1 MIKCKS
7 NTKAVFIALYVS
19 LICYLNQP
27 ANAKTAEYQSFS
39 VSVTESSASPNTV
52 AAPVILIPGLMSDGS
67 VWQSTV
73 DELRKNHQVHVV
85 HISGFAGKPAIAGP
99 LLPIVKTELL
109 NYIREQKL
117 NKPVVIGHS
126 LGGYMAFALATSAP
140 DLIGPIVAVDGLPYL
155 APVFTRDAKTQVS
168 DMQQQAAQIKL
179 MYQQFS
185 AEQFRSTIAQG
196 LFIQASAGKNADQVL
211 AMAMAS
217 DRSAVG
223 QAMFELLTSDLRPE
237 LAKLRQPVLLLGAGG
252 ALPAESMRP
261 AVTSLYQQQL
271 AAAPQATLEFNWQ
284 SRHFI
289 MLDDPQW
296 MFNKINKFLQGAR

>member
-1 MIKCKS
+1 MFKCKS

-27 ANAKTAEYQSFS
+27 AQAQSVDYPSFT
-39 VSVTESSASPNTV
+39 VAVTEADNPQVT

-73 DELRKNHQVHVV
+73 EELRKNHQVHVI
-85 HISGFAGKPAIAGP
+85 HIAGFAGKSAIVGP
-99 LLPIVKTELL
+99 LLPVVKTDLL
-109 NYIREQKL
+109 AYIREQKL

-126 LGGYMAFALATSAP
+126 LGGYMAFALATAAP
-140 DLIGPIVAVDGLPYL
+140 ELIGPIVAVDGLPYL
-155 APVFTRDAKTQVS
+155 APVFTRDAKTQVA
-168 DMQQQAAQIKL
+168 DMQQQAIQL
-179 MYQQFS
+179 QRMYQQFN
-185 AEQFRSTIAQG
+185 AEQFRATIAQG
-196 LFIQASAGKNADQVL
+196 LYIQASAGKNADHVL
-211 AMAMAS
+211 AMAMKS
-217 DRSAVG
+217 DRNAVG
-223 QAMFELLTSDLRPE
+223 QAVYELLTSDLRPD

-261 AVTSLYQQQL
+261 AVLNLYQQQL
-271 AAAPQATLEFNWQ
+271 AAAPKATLEFNWQ

-296 MFNKINKFLQGAR
+296 MFNQIVSTSWPKA

>member
-1 MIKCKS
+1 MFKCKA
-7 NTKAVFIALYVS
+7 NFKAVFIALYVS

-27 ANAKTAEYQSFS
+27 ANAKTLDYQSFS
-39 VSVTESSASPNTV
+39 VEVTESVATSDKV

-67 VWQSTV
+67 VWQSSV
-73 DELRKNHQVHVV
+73 EELRKTHQVHVV
-85 HISGFAGKPAIAGP
+85 HIAGFAGKPAIAGP
-99 LLPIVKTELL
+99 LLPSVKAELL
-109 NYIREQKL
+109 DYIREQKL
-117 NKPVVIGHS
+117 NKPVIIGHS

-140 DLIGPIVAVDGLPYL
+140 EMIGPIVAVDGLPYL

-168 DMQQQAAQIKL
+168 DMQQQAAQIKT
-179 MYQQFS
+179 MYTQFY
-185 AEQFRSTIAQG
+185 AEQFRSTITQG
-196 LFIQASAGKNADQVL
+196 LFIQASAGKNADHVL

-261 AVTSLYQQQL
+261 AVVSLYQQQIAL
-271 AAAPQATLEFNWQ
+271 APQATLEFNWQ

-296 MFNKINKFLQGAR
+296 MFSKINKFLQEAR

>member
-27 ANAKTAEYQSFS
+27 ANAMPSEHPSFS
-39 VSVTESSASPNTV
+39 VAVTESSAPTASN
-52 AAPVILIPGLMSDGS
+52 APVILIPGLMSDGS

-73 DELRKNHQVHVV
+73 EELRKTHQVHVV
-85 HISGFAGKPAIAGP
+85 HIAGFAGKPAIAGP
-99 LLPIVKTELL
+99 LLPVVKTELL
-109 NYIREQKL
+109 NYIRDHKL
-117 NKPVVIGHS
+117 HKPVIIGHS
-126 LGGYMAFALATSAP
+126 LGGYLAFALATAAP

-168 DMQQQAAQIKL
+168 DMQQQAGHIQR

-185 AEQFRSTIAQG
+185 AEQFRATIAQG
-196 LFIQASAGKNADQVL
+196 LFIQASAGKNADHVL
-211 AMAMAS
+211 AMAVAS
-217 DRSAVG
+217 DRTAVG

-237 LAKLRQPVLLLGAGG
+237 LAKLDQPVLLLGAGG

-261 AVTSLYQQQL
+261 AVTSLYQQQI

-296 MFNKINKFLQGAR
+296 MFNKINKFLQEAR